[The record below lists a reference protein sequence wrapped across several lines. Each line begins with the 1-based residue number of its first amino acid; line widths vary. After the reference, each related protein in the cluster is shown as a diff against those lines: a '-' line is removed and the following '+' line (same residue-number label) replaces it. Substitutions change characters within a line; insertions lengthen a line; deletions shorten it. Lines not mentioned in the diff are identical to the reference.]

1 VNCITFAFKPA
12 TAVNRSSQYASAVTP
27 PLPNWQWAGASP
39 SNTVWQGDNAL
50 CPHLPETD
58 MNKLSTTILV
68 AALAAGA
75 QLAHADTAID
85 AAPQAKVRF
94 ADLDLD
100 RVEGA
105 AALYDRLHAA
115 AQSVCGPLANDL
127 ANLSRYK
134 ACITETVSVAV
145 ARIDKP
151 TLTRYARTQLDG
163 HNALLSRIVQRSLR
177 GSLTETSNTG
187 IAGG

>member
-12 TAVNRSSQYASAVTP
+12 RAVKRSSQSASAVTP
-27 PLPNWQWAGASP
+27 PLPNWQWANASQL
-39 SNTVWQGDNAL
+39 N
-50 CPHLPETD
+50 PETD
-58 MNKLSTTILV
+58 MNKLSTTILM

-115 AQSVCGPLANDL
+115 APSVCGPLANDL

-134 ACITETVSVAV
+134 ACITETLSVTV

>member
-1 VNCITFAFKPA
+1 
-12 TAVNRSSQYASAVTP
+12 
-27 PLPNWQWAGASP
+27 
-39 SNTVWQGDNAL
+39 
-50 CPHLPETD
+50 

-127 ANLSRYK
+127 ANLPRYK

-163 HNALLSRIVQRSLR
+163 GHNALLSGIVQRSLR
-177 GSLTETSNTG
+177 GGLAETSNAG
-187 IAGG
+187 IAIAGG

>member
-1 VNCITFAFKPA
+1 
-12 TAVNRSSQYASAVTP
+12 
-27 PLPNWQWAGASP
+27 
-39 SNTVWQGDNAL
+39 
-50 CPHLPETD
+50 
-58 MNKLSTTILV
+58 MNKLSTAILM

-75 QLAHADTAID
+75 QLAHADTAIN

-127 ANLSRYK
+127 AHLSRYK

-163 HNALLSRIVQRSLR
+163 HNALLSGIVQRSLR

-187 IAGG
+187 NTGVAGE